1 MLAKSYGRKQNLMS
15 TKYQPTNS
23 DFRAIVRTTQQVIG
37 NRAVVPTGNIIM
49 ISALDLYVCL
59 HLLSHIRVAKKLL
72 VVSIHVGHDMDL
84 FLTLE
89 P

>member
-1 MLAKSYGRKQNLMS
+1 MLAKSYGRKQNLTS

-49 ISALDLYVCL
+49 FSALYLCMSAPTEPYTSREKATGSVNPRRAR
-59 HLLSHIRVAKKLL
+59 HGF
-72 VVSIHVGHDMDL
+72 VSY
-84 FLTLE
+84 